1 MYQVYASVNGLL
13 DQFLVEEGDSVKIG
27 QPIAQVINTMP
38 KLNADNAS
46 IALQL
51 AQQNA
56 GSNSTIIGNIKD
68 EIKTAELNAQNAKV
82 NFTRQQN
89 LWNQNIGSKAE
100 LDARLLAYET
110 AKTQVNMLKDKL
122 RRSQYELNAALNQ
135 ARIQFQSASTNSKD
149 FTIAS
154 KINGTCYA
162 INKKKG
168 EIISAQTPIAVIG
181 SSSRFIV
188 EMLIDEV
195 DIARVKRGQKILV
208 TLDAYKNE
216 VFEAKITKIYPS
228 KDQRTQTFKVEG
240 EFETKPSILYPGLSG
255 EANIVIASFED
266 VITLP
271 NEYISDHNE
280 INTDDGMVKVKIGSK
295 NMEYSQILSD
305 IDTSLKVYPLEQ

>member
-240 EFETKPSILYPGLSG
+240 
-255 EANIVIASFED
+255 
-266 VITLP
+266 
-271 NEYISDHNE
+271 
-280 INTDDGMVKVKIGSK
+280 
-295 NMEYSQILSD
+295 
-305 IDTSLKVYPLEQ
+305 